1 MTDPQNEININTPE
15 VNVAFARME
24 AKLDVALAL
33 HGAKLEQHTS
43 QIDSLRED
51 ANALEVRVRTVESTP
66 TVSPRTLGAVVVG
79 GAGVLGALFP
89 FLDRLYR

>member
-1 MTDPQNEININTPE
+1 MSDPQNEININTPE
-15 VNVAFARME
+15 VNLAFARME

-43 QIDSLRED
+43 DIASLD
-51 ANALEVRVRTVESTP
+51 DDINALDVRLRTVESTP
-66 TVSPRTLGAVVVG
+66 TVSPRTLGAVVIG

-89 FLDRLYR
+89 FLDKLYS